1 MENKRQKIIIRGN
14 NKKVDK
20 SRDSYAEAIRPVV
33 ENPSNLP
40 STKRTLHVY
49 K

>member
-1 MENKRQKIIIRGN
+1 MENKRQKIIRDN